1 MLESLAATL
10 LNRLLGSYV
19 ENFDPNQLNVGIW
32 GGNVKLK
39 NLKLRKDCF
48 DGFHLPID
56 VKFGILG
63 DLVLNVPWSSL
74 KNKPVKVNI
83 EDCYLLCTPRDFN
96 SLHSQEQVE
105 RELRVKIQ
113 KLASWE
119 VASQARAAAEDPSA
133 NKDQNESFTQSL
145 ITKVVDNVQVTIKN
159 IHIRYE
165 DMNAHLS
172 KDACS
177 VGITLNELSAVSSD
191 SNWNPSFISITQD
204 ITHKLLTLNSFCL
217 YWNTNTGSLEDE
229 DGSLDPEKMI
239 AKFKDCVAT
248 SGVSVP
254 NFQYMLRPVTGS
266 GRLTVNK
273 LGPTESRPHIE
284 LQMLYDEF
292 GLEID
297 DTQYADILHTL
308 SSIHLSQK
316 TQKFKKKRPNFAVE
330 QNPREWFRYVGHC
343 VMEEIHERNEM
354 WTWDSIKKHCEQRR
368 LYVKLWSKKLLLG
381 SWDQPLPDKEEEKTL
396 EQLQRELSFEDII
409 LFRSLGRKE
418 YAKQK
423 LKSRD
428 SSPATSQQGNTQ
440 GGWFSSWW
448 GGEHSSQNSDL
459 TITDEQRKE
468 LYDAIEFEEKDGG
481 LGDMQDMQIPRDR
494 TTMKV
499 TGLLRKGAFS
509 MKKKDHVACLGEVI
523 FENCEVELLQRPDS
537 FLASFKL
544 HQFKVEDGS
553 PNTLY
558 KHIISVRNPDSDIAE
573 KSLTQSNPLFQLT
586 FESNPIDESADSKLN
601 VVLRGMTVFYHVH
614 FITEIM
620 NFFSPPKQHMDTIGA
635 IINAAEATVEG
646 WTTQTRMGLESL
658 LEEHKTANVT
668 LDLQAPLIILPLN
681 PHSWET
687 PCAVVDVGHIFL
699 KSDLVP
705 KEKLDELK
713 QMSPEEYEKIDDSE
727 LNKLMFDRYQLCL
740 QDTQMLIGPDVRSTV
755 SSLNGA
761 AKGSHFSIL
770 NKLRLEL
777 TLDLSILPKAF
788 NLPKIRA
795 FGRLPQLKL
804 SLNDDQYKIMMQLLD
819 KCIPSPLS
827 VDADNEFRETP
838 GNFDDAKKKA
848 QAQLS
853 ENLKI
858 LEKMSPMELA
868 QKLFELHFDVDDIQ
882 ISMFKC
888 LDSESMQCKK
898 LLDFLGGKVKFNFV
912 RKAKGMNLQLKVHS
926 LEVEDHIEESNNDEF
941 KRLISS
947 GKVENDQVKDLF
959 SLEYSRIQRIVTH
972 DNTLI
977 EVFDQDV
984 SMNMAQLQLVLSPKS
999 LLTLLNYALTTF
1011 TNPDAPAAPADAL
1024 RHNEEN
1030 REDAPQKFNLN
1041 ISVAGVVMVFN
1052 DDSLKLATLVV
1063 SAGDFSLLY
1072 MPEKMKV
1079 NMSLGG
1085 LELTDE
1091 TTEDLPRDS
1100 VFRKLICMSD
1110 HELAEISY
1118 ETFDATDNPENYDSF
1133 LKYNTGSMHINFVEH
1148 SINKLLVFFCKFQK
1162 MKTLFDKAREVAYNQ
1177 APSIEA
1183 VNKMKMDVQIKAP
1196 VIQFPRIVATQDEIY
1211 DSVTFHLGEIFVEN
1225 KFTKNEAGVEIN
1237 HIKLGIREAQVSS
1250 LLNLK
1255 EGAKQ
1260 QLHMVDNLCLTFN
1273 IDHNSHAD
1281 STSPKFLIKGYF
1293 DPLMSSLTEL
1303 QLNYL
1308 YEISERMSSA
1318 FDVSDASAVELSE
1331 DVIYANAF
1339 MDSPGVESTPE
1350 GITVT
1355 NQDEEDKINPE
1366 GLKMDF
1372 SFEAPE
1378 ISLTLY
1384 HDTAATQN
1392 LYKNGLTKLTFQD
1405 IAFSAKYNEDGTGE
1419 GNSHIATFT
1428 VEDIRDM
1435 KDNKHTELIPK
1446 VVNDNYQF
1454 MASVTINKLESGKL
1468 INVSNTIDS
1477 PQLILA
1483 MDYLLALKSFFD
1495 AAFDKN
1501 KADIT
1506 VEDENN
1512 AKEQNPS
1519 LPAAEIAPSGTKLQY
1534 SFNIVNAAIILL
1546 ADPSDI
1552 HSEAVIFNA
1561 GQLLLSDQNVISLCA
1576 NNVGMSLSRMN
1587 TEDKSQVRLLEEF
1600 SSSLVI
1606 DRRESTPE
1614 KLLTNVQISVE
1625 PMILGISL
1633 RDIRLA
1639 MLVFNRMVSQM
1650 NGKSEEVQSEE
1661 NSSSLAPGGF
1671 SKEFERKLSKYA
1683 PSFVSSIEAV
1693 SGHAS
1698 VSHEVV
1704 MRGENLEADFGGVR
1718 LFLIG
1723 DVHEMPILDMNVK
1736 PFQASVKDWSTEIDA
1751 LAALEV
1757 YVNVFNY
1764 SRSSW
1769 EPLVETFP
1777 MSFHLSKSSANK
1789 DAKVMFDVISKK
1801 TAEVTLSSRT
1811 IAMLSQIPGTLTAEY
1826 RLEPRGAAKPYKIH
1840 NDTELN
1846 MDIWIVTDNVQER
1859 KSLVTLEAGST
1870 LPWEFEDWRSV
1881 RENLEADNSGLILGA
1896 AISGSRYQTTMK
1908 VDATYEGELLFVLQ
1922 PAVNHVHS
1930 RITCELELGDDNI
1943 KTITFRS
1950 TLLLENATSTDLQI
1964 MVEPEQRSQSFSFE
1978 LKALSSR
1985 SIPVE
1990 YAFSSSLRIKP
2001 LGDVEYD
2008 WSQQPIMWR
2017 SLLKRPMSLQCNS
2030 LAGRNENFHIEVNG
2044 KYDEKEPLAQI
2055 FPHMK
2060 LVLSS
2065 PIIIENLLPCDLK
2078 FSLFD
2083 KKEEEKNMSIL
2094 KKGERIPIHDVSLD
2108 NFLLLRVQPLVD
2120 DASMS
2125 KPSIVNTAISS
2136 VLKPELSL
2144 VLKLAGGQKF
2154 NAMLHYQSV
2163 EGTRAK
2169 VIRIASPYIIFNET
2183 DRDLYVQGDPSN
2195 VCQSK
2200 VQIEDDKRFTTPK
2213 MFSFDVN
2220 SYKKNRAR
2228 IRFKESDWSIPLS
2241 FDALGQSFDTDVSI
2255 PNKEQESNFGV
2266 TVSEGEGIFLL
2277 SKIISIAPRY
2287 ILHNF
2292 LDVPIEIC
2300 EHGSTN
2306 SLDVEPGKSL
2316 PLYKMRNI
2324 VHKQLMVKF
2333 LGSSS
2338 EWSSPFFIKDIGFT
2352 YLKVLQQDSH
2362 LLLKI
2367 EIILE
2372 NATVFIRIKDA
2383 ENRWP
2388 YSIRNFSDQEFI
2400 FYQRDPRVVDD
2411 YYDYDEFD
2419 ELDEAEYKP
2428 YYYRVPPKSVM
2439 PYAWDYPAARQK
2451 KLILTAR
2458 GRRREIQ
2465 LAEIG
2470 NLKPMRLPA
2479 RTSNEETVS
2488 MDLNVI
2494 ADGPTQALV
2503 ITNYNADVSLY
2514 KLRNKNTSS
2523 SISVSSSTG
2532 EGFEADAED
2541 KNVYAKIVVSF
2552 KGLGISLINA
2562 SLEEIL
2568 YLHAN
2573 GLEMRYNESD
2583 LYQTFSWKLKW
2594 LQIDNQLFGSP
2605 FQNILYPFAVPHTSH
2620 EIENHPVISGS
2631 ISKVKDDSHGL
2642 VYFKHATLLLQELTI
2657 QLDEDLLIAML
2668 DFVKL
2673 PGAVWN
2679 VPSKNTHYFDE
2690 VTLPQCEDLKF
2701 SDDMYFEIFHIQ
2713 PIMLHVSFVSS
2724 DQHQLLKE
2732 QQEKLGV
2739 EYQGTML
2746 VFMDMLTM
2754 TLANVNDAPIKLNSL
2769 YMANLRV
2776 PISTLYKAIETHYG
2790 QQFFYQ
2796 IHKILGSADFLGNP
2810 VGLFNTISSG
2820 VWDIF
2825 YEPYQGYM
2833 MNDRP
2838 QELGLHLAK
2847 GGLSFAKKTVFGL
2860 SDSMAKFT
2868 GSMAKG
2874 LSITQD
2880 LEFQERRRMQ
2890 QRMNANKGN
2899 LLSST
2904 AQTFANT
2911 IGSGFTGMAFDPM
2924 TGAQK
2929 EGASG
2934 FFKGLGRGLI
2944 GLPTKTAIGILDL
2957 TSNLSQGVRSTT
2969 TALDVP
2975 AAARVRLPR
2984 YVDYHEKIIK
2994 PYDLKEAQGQ
3004 YWLKSIDGGLYMN
3017 DNYLA
3022 HVVLPGN
3029 ELAVLVSME
3038 HIIELNIGK
3047 LESMWT
3053 TDYYGIQGIVLQRGG
3068 IHIKLKTQSEYFI
3081 PIANPQERKSL
3092 YKHIAIAVT
3101 EYNKYCEAAL

>member
-10 LNRLLGSYV
+10 LNRLLGSYI
-19 ENFDPNQLNVGIW
+19 ENFDPTQLNVGIW

-48 DGFHLPID
+48 DGLHLPID

-83 EDCYLLCTPRDFN
+83 EDCYLLCTPRDFD
-96 SLHSQEQVE
+96 SLHSAEQVE
-105 RELRVKIQ
+105 RELRVKLQ
-113 KLASWE
+113 SLARWE
-119 VASQARAAAEDPSA
+119 VASQARAAADDS
-133 NKDQNESFTQSL
+133 NSHKDQNESFMQSL
-145 ITKVVDNVQVTIKN
+145 ITKVVDNVQVSIKN

-165 DMNAHLS
+165 DMSSNLS
-172 KDACS
+172 KEPCS

-191 SNWNPSFISITQD
+191 SDWNPSFISITQD
-204 ITHKLLTLNSFCL
+204 ITHKLLTLDSFCL
-217 YWNTNTGSLEDE
+217 YWNTNTNSIQEHGEIY
-229 DGSLDPEKMI
+229 DPNAMI
-239 AKFKDCVAT
+239 SKFKNCVAT
-248 SGVSVP
+248 NGVSKP
-254 NFQYMLRPVTGS
+254 DFQYMLRPVTGS
-266 GRLTVNK
+266 GRLTVSK
-273 LGPTESRPHIE
+273 LGSTEDRPHID

-297 DTQYADILHTL
+297 DSQYADILHTL

-316 TQKFKKKRPNFAVE
+316 TQKFRKMRPTYPVS
-330 QNPREWFRYVGHC
+330 QNPKGWFRYLGDC
-343 VMEEIHERNEM
+343 VIEEIHEKNDM
-354 WTWDSIKKHCEQRR
+354 WTWDHISKRCQQRR
-368 LYVKLWSKKLLLG
+368 LYVKLWSKKL
-381 SWDQPLPDKEEEKTL
+381 SVSNWEQPLPDRDEEKQL
-396 EQLQRELSFEDII
+396 EQLHRELGFEDIV

-418 YAKQK
+418 FAKQK

-428 SSPATSQQGNTQ
+428 ASPAKTQQPSSQ

-448 GGEHSSQNSDL
+448 GGGNSSQDSDL
-459 TITDEQRKE
+459 TITDEQRQE
-468 LYDAIEFEEKDGG
+468 LYDAIEFEENDGS
-481 LGDMQDMQIPRDR
+481 LTDAQLPRDR
-494 TTMKV
+494 ITMKV
-499 TGLLRKGAFS
+499 TGLLRKGTFS
-509 MKKKDHVACLGEVI
+509 MRKKDHEFCLGEVI
-523 FENCEVELLQRPDS
+523 FENCEVDFLQRPDS
-537 FLASFKL
+537 FLTSFKL
-544 HQFKVEDGS
+544 QQFKVEDGS

-558 KHIISVRNPDSDIAE
+558 KHIISVKNTESDSPSKSVT
-573 KSLTQSNPLFQLT
+573 KSLPLFHLD
-586 FESNPIDESADSKLN
+586 FESNPVDESADSKLN

-614 FITEIM
+614 FITEILR
-620 NFFSPPKQHMDTIGA
+620 FFSPPKQHKDTVGA

-658 LEEHKTANVT
+658 LEEHKTANIT

-687 PCAVVDVGHIFL
+687 PCAVIDVGHIFL

-705 KEKLDELK
+705 KERINKLK
-713 QMSPEEYEKIDDSE
+713 QLTPEEYAKIDESE
-727 LNKLMFDRYQLCL
+727 LNKLMFDRYQLYL
-740 QDTQMLIGPDVRSTV
+740 QDTQMLIGSDVRSTIT
-755 SSLNGA
+755 SLNGA
-761 AKGSHFSIL
+761 SEGCQYSIL
-770 NKLRLEL
+770 NKLRLEV

-788 NLPKIRA
+788 NLPKVRA

-804 SLNDDQYKIMMQLLD
+804 SLNDNQYKILMQLLE
-819 KCIPSPLS
+819 KSIPSLLD
-827 VDADNEFRETP
+827 VDADNEFRETADTL
-838 GNFDDAKKKA
+838 DDTRRKV
-848 QAQLS
+848 QIQLS
-853 ENLKI
+853 RTLKD
-858 LEKMSPMELA
+858 LEKMLPMELA

-882 ISMFKC
+882 ISIYKC
-888 LDSESMQCKK
+888 LESNSMQCKK
-898 LLDFLGGKVKFNFV
+898 LVDVLGGKVKFNFV
-912 RKAKGMNLQLKVHS
+912 RKAKEMNIKLNVHS
-926 LEVEDHIEESNNDEF
+926 LEVEDHIEESNNEEF
-941 KRLISS
+941 RHLISS
-947 GKVENDQVKDLF
+947 GNVDQNGSKDLF
-959 SLEYSRIQRIVTH
+959 NLEYKRMQRIVSH

-984 SMNMAQLQLVLSPKS
+984 SMNLAKLKLVLSPKS
-999 LLTLLNYALTTF
+999 LLTLINYALTTF
-1011 TNPDAPAAPADAL
+1011 TDPNAPVAPADAL

-1030 REDAPQKFNLN
+1030 REDAPQKINVN
-1041 ISVAGVVMVFN
+1041 IKVAGVVVVFN
-1052 DDSLKLATLVV
+1052 DESLKLATLVV

-1079 NMSLGG
+1079 KLSLGG

-1091 TTEDLPRDS
+1091 TTETLPRDS
-1100 VFRKLICMSD
+1100 MFRKLISMSD
-1110 HELAEISY
+1110 QELAEVSY
-1118 ETFDATDNPENYDSF
+1118 ETFDAADRPGDYDSF
-1133 LKYNTGSMHINFVEH
+1133 FKYNTGSMHVNFVEH
-1148 SINKLLVFFCKFQK
+1148 SINKVLTFFCKFQR
-1162 MKTLFDKAREVAYNQ
+1162 MKALFDKAREVAYNQ

-1183 VNKMKMDVQIKAP
+1183 VNKMKMDVKIKAP
-1196 VIQFPRIVATQDEIY
+1196 IIQFPRLVSAEDEIY
-1211 DSVTFHLGEIFVEN
+1211 DSINFYLGEFFVEN
-1225 KFTKNEAGVEIN
+1225 KFDKNEAGAEIN
-1237 HIKLGIREAQVSS
+1237 NINLGIREAQVSS
-1250 LLNLK
+1250 ILNLDQ
-1255 EGAKQ
+1255 GLTQ
-1260 QLHMVDNLCLTFN
+1260 HLHMVDNLCLTFN
-1273 IDHNSHAD
+1273 IDHNPFAD
-1281 STSPKFLIKGYF
+1281 VSTPKFLVRGYF

-1303 QLNYL
+1303 QLKYL
-1308 YEISERMSSA
+1308 LEVSEKVSAA
-1318 FDVSDASAVELSE
+1318 FDITDTSAVELSE
-1331 DVIYANAF
+1331 EVIYANAF
-1339 MDSPGVESTPE
+1339 LDSPDTENSPSSVVTSETPRTENGEPLE
-1350 GITVT
+1350 GI
-1355 NQDEEDKINPE
+1355 
-1366 GLKMDF
+1366 KMDF
-1372 SFEAPE
+1372 SFKAPE

-1384 HDTAATQN
+1384 HDTTSSKDLEN
-1392 LYKNGLTKLTFQD
+1392 NGLTKLTFQD
-1405 IAFSAKYNEDGTGE
+1405 IALSAQYNDDGTGE
-1419 GNSHIATFT
+1419 GESHIATFT
-1428 VEDIRDM
+1428 VEDIRDI

-1454 MASVTINKLESGKL
+1454 MAAVTCTKLHHGKL
-1468 INVSNTIDS
+1468 VNASVTIDS
-1477 PQLILA
+1477 PQVILA
-1483 MDYLLALKSFFD
+1483 MDYLFALKSFFD
-1495 AAFDKN
+1495 ASFEKKQAN
-1501 KADIT
+1501 VT
-1506 VEDENN
+1506 EDETTSR
-1512 AKEQNPS
+1512 EQNPS
-1519 LPAAEIAPSGTKLQY
+1519 LPATENNSSNTKLQY
-1534 SFNIVNAAIILL
+1534 SLNVVNAAVIML
-1546 ADPSDI
+1546 ADPSDLY
-1552 HSEAVIFNA
+1552 SEAVMFNI
-1561 GQLLLSDQNVISLCA
+1561 GQFLLSDQNITSLCA
-1576 NNVGMSLSRMN
+1576 NNVGMSLSKMN
-1587 TEDKSQVRLLEEF
+1587 TEDKNQVRLLEEF

-1625 PMILGISL
+1625 PMVMGISL

-1639 MLVFNRMVSQM
+1639 MLVFNRVVSQM
-1650 NGKSEEVQSEE
+1650 NGTPEEHDSGD
-1661 NSSSLAPGGF
+1661 NASSMTPGGF
-1671 SKEFERKLSKYA
+1671 SKEFEKKLSKYA
-1683 PSFVSSIEAV
+1683 PSFVSSVEAM
-1693 SGHAS
+1693 SRRGS
-1698 VSHEVV
+1698 VSHDVI
-1704 MRGENLEADFGGVR
+1704 MRGENLEADFGGIR

-1723 DVHEMPILDMNVK
+1723 DVHEMPILDMNVS

-1757 YVNVFNY
+1757 YMNVFNY

-1769 EPLVETFP
+1769 EPLVEPFP
-1777 MSFHLSKSSANK
+1777 ISFHLSKSAANK

-1801 TAEVTLSSRT
+1801 TAEVSLSART
-1811 IAMLSQIPGTLTAEY
+1811 ISMLSQIPGTLTTNY
-1826 RLEPRGAAKPYKIH
+1826 SLEPRGASKPYKIK
-1840 NDTELN
+1840 NDTEL
-1846 MDIWIVTDNVQER
+1846 DLDVWIVTDTLQER
-1859 KSLVTLEAGST
+1859 KSLTTLAAGSAI
-1870 LPWEFEDWRSV
+1870 PWEFEDWRSV
-1881 RENLEADNSGLILGA
+1881 RENLEAEHLGLNLGA
-1896 AISGSRYQTTMK
+1896 AIAGGRYKTTMK
-1908 VDATYEGELLFVLQ
+1908 VDVTYEGEMLFVLQ
-1922 PAVNHVHS
+1922 PAVEHVHN
-1930 RITCELELGDDNI
+1930 RIVCELELGEDNI

-1950 TLLLENATSTDLQI
+1950 PLLLENTTSTDMEI
-1964 MVEPEQRSQSFSFE
+1964 MVEPEQASRRFSFE

-1985 SIPVE
+1985 SVPVE
-1990 YAFSSSLRIKP
+1990 YAFNSSLRIKP
-2001 LGDVEYD
+2001 ITEAEYD
-2008 WSQQPIMWR
+2008 WSQQPIIWR
-2017 SLLKRPMSLQCNS
+2017 SLLKKPISLQCNS
-2030 LAGRNENFHIEVNG
+2030 YDGRNENFHIEVNG

-2060 LVLSS
+2060 LVISS
-2065 PIIIENLLPCDLK
+2065 PIAIENLLPCDLK

-2083 KKEEEKNMSIL
+2083 KREEEKNMCLL
-2094 KKGERIPIHDVSLD
+2094 KKGERVPVHDVSLD
-2108 NFLLLRVQPLVD
+2108 NFLLLRVQPLIE

-2125 KPSIVNTAISS
+2125 KPSIVNTATKSA
-2136 VLKPELSL
+2136 LKPELSL
-2144 VLKLAGGQKF
+2144 VMKLSGGQKF

-2169 VIRIASPYIIFNET
+2169 IIRITSPYIIFNET
-2183 DRDLYVQGDPSN
+2183 DRDLYVQGNSSN
-2195 VCQSK
+2195 IAQCKLQA
-2200 VQIEDDKRFTTPK
+2200 EDDVRFSIPK

-2228 IRFKESDWSIPLS
+2228 IRFKESDWSMPIS
-2241 FDALGQSFDTDVSI
+2241 FEALGQSFDTVVNI
-2255 PNKEQESNFGV
+2255 PNKEQECNFGI
-2266 TVSEGEGIFLL
+2266 TVSEGEGDYLL

-2287 ILHNF
+2287 IIHNF
-2292 LDVPIEIC
+2292 LDVPIELC

-2306 SLDVEPGKSL
+2306 VLDVEPGKSI
-2316 PLYKMRNI
+2316 PLYKMRNV

-2333 LGSSS
+2333 LGSTS

-2352 YLKVLQQDSH
+2352 YLKVLKQNSH
-2362 LLLKI
+2362 VLLKV

-2372 NATVFIRIKDA
+2372 RATVFIRIKDA
-2383 ENRWP
+2383 QNHWP

-2411 YYDYDEFD
+2411 YYDYDTYD
-2419 ELDEAEYKP
+2419 ELDETEYKP

-2458 GRRREIQ
+2458 GRRREVQ

-2470 NLKPMRLPA
+2470 NLKPMRLPS
-2479 RTSNEETVS
+2479 RSPSEEPLS

-2503 ITNYNADVSLY
+2503 ITNYNPDFSLY
-2514 KLRNKNTSS
+2514 KLRNKNNTSS
-2523 SISVSSSTG
+2523 SVSVSSSSG
-2532 EGFEADAED
+2532 DGFEAEAED
-2541 KNVYAKIVVSF
+2541 KNVYAKIVLSF
-2552 KGLGISLINA
+2552 KGVGISLINA
-2562 SLEEIL
+2562 SLQEIL

-2583 LYQTFSWKLKW
+2583 LYQTFSWKVKW
-2594 LQIDNQLFGSP
+2594 LQVDNQLFGSP
-2605 FQNILYPFAVPHTSH
+2605 FQNILYPYAVPHTTH

-2631 ISKVKDDSHGL
+2631 VSKVKDDSHGL
-2642 VYFKHATLLLQELTI
+2642 MYFKHATLLLQELTI
-2657 QLDEDLLIAML
+2657 QLDEDLLIALL
-2668 DFVKL
+2668 DFAKS
-2673 PGAVWN
+2673 PGAAWN
-2679 VPSKNTHYFDE
+2679 LSSKDARYPTKI
-2690 VTLPQCEDLKF
+2690 TLPQCADLKF
-2701 SDDMYFEIFHIQ
+2701 ADDMYFEIFHIQ
-2713 PIMLHVSFVSS
+2713 PIMLHVSFVRS
-2724 DQHQLLKE
+2724 DQHQLLKDE
-2732 QQEKLGV
+2732 QEKLGV

-2746 VFMDMLTM
+2746 VFLDMLTM
-2754 TLANVNDAPIKLNSL
+2754 TMANVNDAPITLNSL

-2776 PISTLYKAIETHYG
+2776 PINTLYKAVETHYG

-2880 LEFQERRRMQ
+2880 LEFQERRRLQ
-2890 QRMNANKGN
+2890 QRMNANKRN
-2899 LLSST
+2899 RFTST
-2904 AQTFANT
+2904 AQSFANT
-2911 IGSGFTGMAFDPM
+2911 VGSGFTGMAFDPV

-2984 YVDYHEKIIK
+2984 YIDYHEKIIR
-2994 PYDLKEAQGQ
+2994 PFDLKEAQGQ
-3004 YWLKSIDGGLYMN
+3004 YWLKVVNGGLYMN

-3022 HVVLPGN
+3022 HVVLPGK

-3038 HIIELNIGK
+3038 HIIELNIGN

-3053 TDYYGIQGIVLQRGG
+3053 TDYFGIQGIVLQRGG

-3081 PIANPQERKSL
+3081 PIANPQERKCL